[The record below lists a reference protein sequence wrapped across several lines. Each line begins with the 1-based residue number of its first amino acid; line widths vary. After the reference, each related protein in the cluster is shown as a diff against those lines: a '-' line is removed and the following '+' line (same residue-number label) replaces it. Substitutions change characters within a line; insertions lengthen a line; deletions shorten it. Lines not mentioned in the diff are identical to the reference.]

1 MTNRKQ
7 SSAGERKRPVLVPV
21 DFSEHSRAALR
32 WAAEAAPCFD
42 APIIVLHV
50 VHDPE
55 AGPGFYTRPERNG
68 FLRRMEDAGG
78 ELMEEFLDRVRREN
92 PDLNALRNLE
102 TLLVVGLPTTRILE
116 VAEKTGAQMIV
127 MGSQGRTG
135 LSRFLL
141 GSKAQRVVQLAPI
154 PVTIVKARRARKK
167 G

>member
-1 MTNRKQ
+1 MRIVF
-7 SSAGERKRPVLVPV
+7 ERARVQVPHDASVVSTKPVLPAHQL
-21 DFSEHSRAALR
+21 EL
-32 WAAEAAPCFD
+32 CG
-42 APIIVLHV
+42 HV

-116 VAEKTGAQMIV
+116 VAEKTGAHMIV

-141 GSKAQRVVQLAPI
+141 GAEGHAGQVA
-154 PVTIVKARRARKK
+154 
-167 G
+167 